1 MLKELVKLSGV
12 AFDPDAELAA
22 VKSRLSVYRLLKIA
36 YNSGAQRKE
45 RRTTAIKRRGFTAR
59 ATRLL
64 TKDLPEAVLRAPPD
78 KFLAKSLPFPKR
90 SPQSR
95 QRDKVRGWERGVN
108 RAMAA
113 IEASKSTCRLP
124 VWIATDMFSGKGQR
138 ISSTFPF
145 QEVYRS
151 MLRHIRSRPK
161 LAARVMV
168 YVDNGYRSS
177 RQAAGTMCYL
187 ANMERAD
194 HRKVQA
200 LNCPD
205 DWLGEMQ
212 DGFGYFY
219 CPVTS
224 AILKR
229 DPPASLSMGTIGTCT
244 FFNAPHP
251 RIWAPALAAAE

>member
-1 MLKELVKLSGV
+1 MLH
-12 AFDPDAELAA
+12 APD
-22 VKSRLSVYRLLKIA
+22 
-36 YNSGAQRKE
+36 
-45 RRTTAIKRRGFTAR
+45 
-59 ATRLL
+59 
-64 TKDLPEAVLRAPPD
+64 D
-78 KFLAKSLPFPKR
+78 KFLPKSLAFPKR

-95 QRDKVRGWERGVN
+95 QREKVRGWERGVK
-108 RAMAA
+108 RAMGA

-124 VWIATDMFSGKGQR
+124 VWIATDMFSAKGQR

-161 LAARVMV
+161 LASRVMV

-187 ANMERAD
+187 ANMARAD
-194 HRKVQA
+194 HCKVQA
-200 LNCPD
+200 LNLPG
-205 DWLGEMQ
+205 DWLGEVQ

-219 CPVTS
+219 CPVTK

-244 FFNAPHP
+244 FHNAPHP
-251 RIWAPALAAAE
+251 QIWAPARTVAE